1 MARLDSLPSLEIIQG
16 FKGVIDY
23 FVTRGIPCARR
34 WPRYS
39 KGRMSAPALQ
49 AAALFGAIV
58 QAYALLPANVKQ
70 ELTLEAADQP
80 RSGRD
85 IMVSGVLGHLHEH
98 S

>member
-1 MARLDSLPSLEIIQG
+1 MASLESLPSLEIIQG
-16 FKGVIDY
+16 YKGVIDY

-39 KGRMSAPALQ
+39 KSRMSASSLQ
-49 AAALFGAIV
+49 AAALFGQIV

-70 ELTLEAADQP
+70 ELSLEAADQP

-85 IMVSGVLGHLHEH
+85 IWVSGVLGHLHER